1 MPAPNTYLLHER
13 DYFTRMASGDETA
26 FAEIFYYYVPR
37 IQPFIKKMARSEE
50 VTEEIV
56 QDVFISLWKNREKLG
71 EINNYAAYIFTIATN
86 KTYNYL
92 KVKAREAKRLQE
104 LSMGEKDFTNNTIET
119 IDLNQ
124 SQHLINHLVNQLTPQ
139 KRLIYK
145 LTREEGLSH
154 DEIAQ
159 QLNVS
164 KNTVKNHLVETLRF
178 LRENMQSAQSA
189 SLTWLSILLHIH
201 TEIICL

>member
-1 MPAPNTYLLHER
+1 MSALSTFLLHER
-13 DYFTRMASGDETA
+13 DYFARIASGDEAA

-56 QDVFISLWKNREKLG
+56 HDVFISLWKNREKLG
-71 EINNYAAYIFTIATN
+71 EINNHAAYIFTIATN

-104 LSMGEKDFTNNTIET
+104 LSMSEKDFTNNTIET

-154 DEIAQ
+154 DEIAL

-201 TEIICL
+201 IEIICL